1 MIARKAGRTAPDQ
14 EHRDRAVAERARNVL
29 LDAGAGTGK
38 TTILIERLV
47 RLLAPEDDARPM
59 EVHRIAAVTFTR
71 RAAGE
76 LRLRL
81 RERLLAELSRDGL
94 GEARA
99 ATLRRAL
106 AGVDSAYVG
115 TIHSFAD
122 RLLRLHPVE
131 AGLSPTYEIA
141 EEAGELVDEAFRDLL
156 HGVQTGTLADLL
168 RGTAAESRAD
178 EARDTVRAALAA
190 GVPAGGRDLRY
201 RTVSGLRELLAEFA
215 SHRDV
220 PPVEPGPARFDA
232 PAFRAKVGELLRLV
246 HGVPDESRPEGVVW
260 LRETAAL
267 LRTYRDETDPVQ
279 AYRELYGQLN
289 NAPHRNGPRKS
300 VEFAGNPAA
309 WDAWKI
315 FAGKQTGGHAG
326 EPALRDE
333 ILAPFREWLAV
344 GLVRTFPVLVALYER
359 VKARRRVLDQLD
371 LLARLRDL
379 LRDDPGGVRARCQR
393 LFDHVLIDEFQ
404 DTDPLQAEIAA
415 FLCEDGSRAKSWEE
429 TRLVPGKL
437 TIVGDPKQSIYR
449 FRRADVAMYDEVRR
463 HVLEGGPLVAPLTAN
478 FRSRPALIEFF
489 NDRFR
494 KILGEAPGD
503 VLFDAAAGT
512 VFHQD
517 LEPGRAQPAD
527 GGRVHVLPLA
537 PSEGKPK
544 AGDWRRIEAR
554 ALARYLGWLVEPAR
568 SGITVTDPVTRV
580 ERAVRYG
587 DCAVLA
593 ISTPTLP
600 LLFAELDEARI
611 PWTARGGKLFLEDP
625 LHRRFL
631 LALRALADA
640 DDGAAEATLLRP
652 PFFALDPAEH
662 REWRGRLREVP
673 TVAVRRV
680 DAARGLVVE
689 LRRRRFERSPGA
701 TARDLLERSGLGRA
715 VALSANGE
723 QRLARLRELC
733 SQVERLA
740 AAEGLDFDGVS
751 ARLRAWVDDPA
762 QLDPPAP
769 VGVEALQV
777 MTVHQAKGLEFPVVA
792 LWDCRAELGQRA
804 TVVPAWA
811 VSRDRKHW
819 MLSLDRVEWDS
830 GEGFLERE
838 KLYRNAERLRVV
850 YVAATR
856 ARDLL
861 VLPISSD
868 GDQGPAG
875 ANPRT
880 VTGALVAG
888 APAGTMHV
896 LEPFRGD
903 GGAPWAVT
911 PSPAAPP
918 LVFAAPAAEARRDEQ
933 WASAAGEASRPKWG
947 PRGVAA
953 AAHEPPTA
961 AEDETESPRTVEGA
975 VSALPA
981 AAAARDAPEPASRGG
996 RRGRFGPR
1004 FGDMVHLAI
1013 GHVVGG
1019 LDVPEAVRRAAAR
1032 TGQADHLADAATDVS
1047 RAIDALASAGL
1058 LGRPGVQ
1065 VRLEYP
1071 VAGPGPGGTLV
1082 TGYAD
1087 FLAATPAALT
1097 LVDFKT
1103 DPPPEGS
1110 VGEAYPAYVAQ
1121 LRTYFG
1127 LLTPVARAA
1136 GLPLRAYLLFTASGR
1151 LVEVEP
1157 PAS

>member
-1 MIARKAGRTAPDQ
+1 MTARKDLRAAPDQ

-47 RLLAPEDDARPM
+47 RLLAPEDGARPM
-59 EVHRIAAVTFTR
+59 DVHRVAAVTFTR

-81 RERLLAELSRDGL
+81 RERLLAELTRDGL
-94 GEARA
+94 GEGRA
-99 ATLRRAL
+99 TDLRRAL
-106 AGVDSAYVG
+106 AGLDLAYVG

-156 HGVQTGTLADLL
+156 HGVQTGTLAELL
-168 RGTAAESRAD
+168 RGTAAEARAG
-178 EARDTVRAALAA
+178 EALESVRAALAA

-201 RTVSGLRELLAEFA
+201 RTVSGLRELLGEFA

-232 PAFRAKVGELLRLV
+232 PAFRGKVDDLLRLV
-246 HGVPDESRPEGVVW
+246 RAVPDEPRPEGVVW

-267 LRTYRDETDPVQ
+267 LRTYRDEADPVQ
-279 AYRELYGQLN
+279 AYRELYGQLS
-289 NAPHRNGPRKS
+289 NAPNRNGPRKS

-309 WDAWKI
+309 WDAWKVY
-315 FAGKQTGGHAG
+315 AGKQTGEHAG
-326 EPALRDE
+326 EPALRDG

-379 LRDDPGGVRARCQR
+379 LRDDPGAVRARYQR

-463 HVLEGGPLVAPLTAN
+463 HVLDGEPLVAPLTAN
-478 FRSRPALIEFF
+478 FRSRPALIEFL

-494 KILGEAPGD
+494 KILGEAPGGA
-503 VLFDAAAGT
+503 LFDSTAGT

-517 LEPGRAQPAD
+517 LDPGRAQPAD
-527 GGRVHVLPLA
+527 GPRVHVLPLA
-537 PSEGKPK
+537 PSEHKPK
-544 AGDWRRIEAR
+544 AADWRRLEAR
-554 ALARYLGWLVEPAR
+554 ALACYLAWLVEPAR
-568 SGITVTDPVTRV
+568 SGVTVTDAATRA

-593 ISTPTLP
+593 ISTATLP

-611 PWTARGGKLFLEDP
+611 PWTSRGGKLFLEDP
-625 LHRRFL
+625 IHRRFL
-631 LALRALADA
+631 LALRSLTDA
-640 DDGAAEATLLRP
+640 GDGPAEAALLRP

-662 REWRGRLREVP
+662 LEWRGRRRDAP
-673 TVAVRRV
+673 TEAARRV
-680 DAARGLVVE
+680 DAARRLVVE

-715 VALSANGE
+715 VALAANGE

-740 AAEGLDFDGVS
+740 AGEGLDFDGVS
-751 ARLRAWVDDPA
+751 ARLRGWVDDPA

-769 VGVEALQV
+769 VGVEAVQV

-838 KLYRNAERLRVV
+838 KSYRSAERLRVV

-861 VLPISSD
+861 VLPISTD
-868 GDQGPAG
+868 GDRDPAG

-888 APAGTMHV
+888 APAGTTQV
-896 LEPFRGD
+896 LEAFRQD
-903 GGAPWAVT
+903 GGASWART
-911 PSPAAPP
+911 PPPAAPSPA
-918 LVFAAPAAEARRDEQ
+918 FADPGAEARRDEQ
-933 WASAAGEASRPKWG
+933 WASAAREAALPKFR

-953 AAHEPPTA
+953 AAHEPPPVAEDDTASSVATA
-961 AEDETESPRTVEGA
+961 ATETR
-975 VSALPA
+975 PA
-981 AAAARDAPEPASRGG
+981 RP
-996 RRGRFGPR
+996 GRFGPV
-1004 FGDMVHLAI
+1004 FGDTVHLAI
-1013 GHVVGG
+1013 GLAVGG
-1019 LDVPEAVRRAAAR
+1019 IAAREAVRRATVR
-1032 TGQADHLADAATDVS
+1032 TGLADRLAEAEADVS
-1047 RAIDALASAGL
+1047 RAMDALASAGL
-1058 LGRPGVQ
+1058 LARSGVQ
-1065 VRLEYP
+1065 VRLEHP
-1071 VAGPGPGGTLV
+1071 VAGPGPGGTLLS
-1082 TGYAD
+1082 GYAD
-1087 FLAATPAALT
+1087 LLATTPAGLI

-1103 DPPPEGS
+1103 DPPPAGPLS
-1110 VGEAYPAYVAQ
+1110 AVYPAYVAQ
-1121 LRTYFG
+1121 LRTYAA
-1127 LLTPVARAA
+1127 LLAPVARAA
-1136 GLPLRAYLLFTASGR
+1136 GVPLRAYLLFTASGAM
-1151 LVEVEP
+1151 VEVVG
-1157 PAS
+1157 